1 MEAKATPLL
10 KFIKENQKNQL
21 VIPIYQRLYSWEKE
35 QCKELWDD
43 IIKIGGNDKMDGH
56 FIGSILY
63 VLDGIT
69 HSDNALLIIDGQQ
82 RLTTI
87 TLLLT
92 ALRDHLSDEV
102 KRKEIEDHYLIN
114 SDKDGDKKFRLILS
128 DSDKD
133 TLLSLIDKDRRK
145 PSEPSS
151 KIVENF
157 KLFEKWVSNT
167 DKLETIFKG
176 LDKLMIVE
184 IALEKG
190 KDDPQLIFE
199 SMNLKGIK
207 LTQTDLIR
215 SYIIMETEVEK
226 REGFYNKYWRAM
238 EEKFKQ
244 NAMEEK
250 FKQNAMEE
258 KFKQNK
264 ELFDRFVRHY
274 LTIKTREI
282 PNNNE
287 VYVALKDYRQK
298 EGIGIEDL
306 LKDLQKYCEY
316 FCQIVFKKE
325 ENKDLNKALGF
336 LVDLKMDV
344 IYPLLLEL
352 YSDYRDGVLSEDDFR
367 SSIALIESYICR
379 RKVCGIPSNGLNKFF
394 ASFVRYIQ
402 KDEYFKSL
410 KAHFGL
416 SGNNQRFPD
425 DDEFK
430 EKFIRKDFY
439 KFELIKYFFDRMEN
453 FGRQE
458 RVYTREYTIEHIM
471 SQKLTE
477 EWEKD
482 LGQDHE
488 RIHTQYLHTIGNLTL
503 TGYNSE
509 YSNKSFQ
516 EKRDM
521 EKGFKNSP
529 LRLNQG
535 LKDSFGE
542 EEIKK
547 RANDLA
553 DLALKIWTYP
563 KLDAETLEKYKPKKD
578 KKAETLEK
586 YKPKKD
592 KKAETLEKYKP
603 KKENKPKKEK
613 KVYDLSSYKFGSH
626 SRELFDTLRREIK
639 ALDER
644 IAESF
649 MKAYITYRFDTIFM
663 SIVPSKN
670 GLTLMLKI
678 KFSEL
683 QDEIKEKLEIRDV
696 SNIGHACIGDIE
708 IKLET
713 KENIPY
719 CLGLIKQVLEKQM
732 GSRNRQ

>member
-1 MEAKATPLL
+1 MEADATTLL
-10 KFIKENQKNQL
+10 NFIKDNQKNQL

-35 QCKELWDD
+35 QCKQLWDD
-43 IIKIGGNDKMDGH
+43 IIKIGGDDKMDGH

-63 VLDGIT
+63 VLDRIT
-69 HSDNALLIIDGQQ
+69 HSNNALLIIDGQQ

-128 DSDKD
+128 ESDKD

-157 KLFEKWVSNT
+157 KLFEEWVSNT
-167 DKLETIFKG
+167 NKLETIFRG
-176 LDKLMIVE
+176 LKKLMIVE
-184 IALEKG
+184 IALEKE

-199 SMNLKGIK
+199 SMNSKGIE

-215 SYIIMETEVEK
+215 NYIVMETETEK
-226 REGFYNKYWRAM
+226 QESFYNKYWRAM

-244 NAMEEK
+244 NEK
-250 FKQNAMEE
+250 
-258 KFKQNK
+258 
-264 ELFDRFVRHY
+264 LFDRFVRHY

-282 PNNNE
+282 PNINK
-287 VYVALKDYRQK
+287 VYAAFKDYWQK
-298 EGIGIEDL
+298 EGVGIEDL
-306 LKDLQKYCEY
+306 LKDLQKYCGY

-325 ENKDLNKALGF
+325 ANKDLNKALGF
-336 LVDLKMDV
+336 LVDLEMDV

-352 YSDYRDGVLSEDDFR
+352 YSDYSDKVLSKDDFR
-367 SSIALIESYICR
+367 SSIYLIESYICR
-379 RKVCGIPSNGLNKFF
+379 RAVCGLGTNSLNKVFP
-394 ASFVRYIQ
+394 SFTKHIQ

-410 KAHFGL
+410 KAHFGYL
-416 SGNNQRFPD
+416 TEKQKFPNN
-425 DDEFK
+425 DEFK
-430 EKFIRKDFY
+430 NLFIKIDFY
-439 KFELIKYFFDRMEN
+439 KFQKNGYFFERLEN
-453 FGRQE
+453 FDTNEPVNTKGLT
-458 RVYTREYTIEHIM
+458 VEHIM
-471 SQKLTE
+471 PQKLTE
-477 EWEKD
+477 EWERD
-482 LGQDHE
+482 LGE
-488 RIHTQYLHTIGNLTL
+488 NFKEIHDKYLHTIGNLTK
-503 TGYNSE
+503 TGYNTE

-521 EKGFKNSP
+521 EKGFKDSP

-535 LKDSFGE
+535 LRDLESFGE

-578 KKAETLEK
+578 KK
-586 YKPKKD
+586 
-592 KKAETLEKYKP
+592 
-603 KKENKPKKEK
+603 EK
-613 KVYDLSSYKFGSH
+613 KVYDLNSYNFGSH
-626 SRELFDTLRREIK
+626 SRELFDILRKEIK

-644 IAESF
+644 IAEKF
-649 MKAYITYRFDTIFM
+649 NQDYISYIFDKNFVD
-663 SIVPSKN
+663 IVVQNKDLKLYLN
-670 GLTLMLKI
+670 ML
-678 KFSEL
+678 FYEL
-683 QDEIKEKLEIRDV
+683 QDEKNLARDMT
-696 SNIGHACIGDIE
+696 NKGHLGNGDIE
-708 IKLET
+708 VKLET

>member
-1 MEAKATPLL
+1 MEAKEATLL
-10 KFIKENQKNQL
+10 RFFEENQNNQL
-21 VIPIYQRLYSWEKE
+21 VIPIYQRVYSWEKE

-43 IIKIGGNDKMDGH
+43 IVKTGGSDQIEGH

-69 HSDNALLIIDGQQ
+69 HSNNVLLIIDGQQ

-92 ALRDHLSDEV
+92 ALRNHLSDEV

-128 DSDKD
+128 ESDKD

-157 KLFEKWVSNT
+157 KLFEEWIRKNT

-199 SMNLKGIK
+199 SMNSKGIE

-215 SYIIMETEVEK
+215 NYIVMETEIEK
-226 REGFYNKYWRAM
+226 QEGFYNKYWRAM
-238 EEKFKQ
+238 EE
-244 NAMEEK
+244 E
-250 FKQNAMEE
+250 
-258 KFKQNK
+258 FKQNK
-264 ELFDRFVRHY
+264 KWFDRFVRHY

-282 PNNNE
+282 PNINK
-287 VYVALKDYRQK
+287 VYEAFKDYRQK

-306 LKDLQKYCEY
+306 LKDLQKYCGY
-316 FCQIVFKKE
+316 FCQIAFKKE
-325 ENKDLNKALGF
+325 ADKDLNKALGF
-336 LVDLKMDV
+336 LVDLEMDV

-352 YSDYRDGVLSEDDFR
+352 YSDYSDGVLSKDDFR
-367 SSIALIESYICR
+367 RSIALIESYLCR
-379 RKVCGIPSNGLNKFF
+379 RAVCGLGTNSLNKVFP
-394 ASFVRYIQ
+394 SFTKHIQ
-402 KDEYFKSL
+402 KDEYFESL
-410 KAHFGL
+410 KAHFGYL
-416 SGNNQRFPD
+416 TEKQRFPNN
-425 DDEFK
+425 DEFK
-430 EKFIRKDFY
+430 DCFIAINFYNLKEKK
-439 KFELIKYFFDRMEN
+439 KYFFERLEN
-453 FGRQE
+453 FDRKE
-458 RVYTREYTIEHIM
+458 RVYTHEYTIEHIM
-471 SQKLTE
+471 PKKLDE
-477 EWEKD
+477 KWKKD

-509 YSNKSFQ
+509 YSNRSFQ
-516 EKRDM
+516 EKRYM
-521 EKGFKNSP
+521 EKGFEQSP
-529 LRLNQG
+529 LRLNKSLKG
-535 LKDSFGE
+535 LESFGE

-563 KLDAETLEKYKPKKD
+563 NLDAETLEKYKPKKD
-578 KKAETLEK
+578 
-586 YKPKKD
+586 
-592 KKAETLEKYKP
+592 
-603 KKENKPKKEK
+603 KKEK

-626 SRELFDTLRREIK
+626 SRELFDILSKEIK
-639 ALDER
+639 ALDEK
-644 IAESF
+644 IVENF
-649 MKAYITYRFDTIFM
+649 NQDYISYKF
-663 SIVPSKN
+663 SKN
-670 GLTLMLKI
+670 FVDIVVQTKDLKLYLNM
-678 KFSEL
+678 KFNEL
-683 QDEIKEKLEIRDV
+683 QDEKNLARDMT
-696 SNIGHACIGDIE
+696 NKGHLGNGDIE
-708 IKLET
+708 VKLET

-719 CLGLIKQVLEKQM
+719 CLGLIKQALEKQM
-732 GSRNRQ
+732 GGRNRQ